1 MEFADLEIY
10 SVLDHN
16 FDPYDKL
23 IDLEYQIVE
32 QRSMIR
38 VLEQQQQ
45 QQRQILVKLAAH
57 LKDISDLLTESN
69 SILSTFE
76 QRIHRLEHE

>member
-1 MEFADLEIY
+1 M
-10 SVLDHN
+10 LDHN